1 MHPGRDPVRINSELW
16 CGRTRAARG
25 KQAAMRRRAFIT
37 MVGGLLVRPFN
48 AFGQGQPVP
57 LIGFLNSASREPFAQ
72 LVAAFH
78 KGLNEQGYAS
88 DWNVKVE
95 ESWAQGDESRLV
107 PLARELVER
116 KVKLIA
122 ATGGI
127 RSAEAARDATSS
139 IPVLFISG
147 VNPVELGFVS
157 SFNRPGHNLTGVN
170 LDTTHLVPKRL
181 QMLQEFVPSST
192 KVGVLVSPGRFSPE
206 AEAKFYKEKRMIAV
220 KVDPIG
226 ELEDAFKEV
235 VERGARAL
243 LVAPD
248 PLYFNQRV
256 RIAALAAQYKI
267 PALYV
272 GREYAV
278 AGGLLSYGPSIS
290 DAYRQIGVYAGRILN
305 GAKPQELPV
314 VSPHKWELV
323 INLKA
328 AKALQLTIEPW
339 LIARANEVIE

>member
-72 LVAAFH
+72 LVTAFH

-181 QMLQEFVPSST
+181 QMLQEFVPSIT
-192 KVGVLVSPGRFSPE
+192 KVGVLASPGRFAPE
-206 AEAKFYKEKRMIAV
+206 AEAKFYKEKRMITV
-220 KVDPIG
+220 KVDANG
-226 ELEDAFKEV
+226 QLEDAFKEV

-243 LVAPD
+243 LVAAD

-272 GREYAV
+272 GREYAL

>member
-1 MHPGRDPVRINSELW
+1 
-16 CGRTRAARG
+16 
-25 KQAAMRRRAFIT
+25 MRRRVFIT
-37 MVGGLLVRPFN
+37 MAGGMLVQPFN
-48 AFGQGQPVP
+48 AFGQGQQVPV
-57 LIGFLNSASREPFAQ
+57 IGFLNSASPKPFAQ

-78 KGLNEQGYAS
+78 KGLNEQGYAN

-95 ESWAQGDESRLV
+95 ESWADGDESRLM

-127 RSAEAARDATSS
+127 RSAEAARDATSL

-170 LDTTHLVPKRL
+170 LDTTHLISKRL
-181 QMLQEFVPSST
+181 EMLQEFVPNST
-192 KVGVLVSPGRFSPE
+192 KVGVLASPGRFSPE
-206 AEAKFYKEKRMIAV
+206 AEVKFYKEKRMVVV
-220 KVDPIG
+220 KVNPTV
-226 ELEDAFKEV
+226 ELEDAFQEI
-235 VERGARAL
+235 VEQGARAL

-272 GREYAV
+272 GREYVA
-278 AGGLLSYGPSIS
+278 AGGFLSYGPSIS
-290 DAYRQIGVYAGRILN
+290 DAYRQIGVYAGRILS

-314 VSPHKWELV
+314 VSPQKWELV
-323 INLKA
+323 INLKV
-328 AKALQLTIEPW
+328 AKALQLTIPPW
-339 LIARANEVIE
+339 LIARANDVIE